1 MKKASNPLI
10 SVIVPVYNVEKYLS
24 RCLDSIIS
32 QTYKNLEI
40 IVVDDGSTDDSR
52 KLCDRYAEKDERIKV
67 FHKKNGGLSDA
78 RNYGIERAHGEY
90 ISFIDSDDWVETK
103 YIKVLYEGLCDSSC
117 DISMV
122 KHFIDY
128 PNKTIDTGTGNKIK
142 LTPHDCLDKMLY
154 QEDIDVSAWAKLYS
168 KNLFKNI
175 SFPKGCLFEDSATT
189 YKLIDKSNAI
199 YLNSMPLYHY
209 VIRKESITNKAFSRK
224 DFDIIKST
232 SEMAEYVVDKYPDLV
247 AGCNRRLMYAH
258 LSAFRKYAI
267 SKNRKDFS
275 EEGAEL
281 FYYIRKNRKKVL
293 KDKRIPNRDRWALR
307 LAFSNRSLLLGT
319 LVYEKTRIVL

>member
-10 SVIVPVYNVEKYLS
+10 SVIVPVYNVEKYLA
-24 RCLDSIIS
+24 RCLDSIIK

-40 IVVDDGSTDDSR
+40 IVVDDGSTDGSG
-52 KLCDRYAEKDERIKV
+52 KLCDEYAKKDERIKV

-78 RNYGIERAHGEY
+78 RNYGIERANGEY
-90 ISFIDSDDWVETK
+90 FSFVDSDDWVETK
-103 YIKVLYEGLCDSSC
+103 YIEVLYEGLRDSSC
-117 DISMV
+117 NISMV

-142 LTPHDCLDKMLY
+142 LTPHDCFDRMLY
-154 QEDIDVSAWAKLYS
+154 QEDVDVSAWAKLYS
-168 KNLFKNI
+168 KSLFKNI
-175 SFPKGCLFEDSATT
+175 SFPKGRLFEDSATT

-199 YLNSMPLYHY
+199 YLNSVSLYHY

-247 AGCNRRLMYAH
+247 NGCNSRMMYAH

-267 SKNRKDFS
+267 SKNRKKFHEDGTEIFD
-275 EEGAEL
+275 
-281 FYYIRKNRKKVL
+281 YIRKNRKKVL

-307 LAFSNRSLLLGT
+307 LAFSYCSLLIGI